1 MKRTRDK
8 SAASGRTT
16 INDIA
21 AHANVSVG
29 TVSHVLNDTA
39 AVREALKQRVL
50 KSIEE
55 LGYSVNHLSRG
66 LRRNKS
72 NLIGVIIPDIMN
84 PFFPAVVRGV
94 EDLAFKSKYRVLLCN
109 ADNDLKKE
117 EAYLADLQSF
127 FAAGIILIPSIDHK
141 IIGQGMPP
149 VVCVDRKPPGW
160 EGDSVTVANAEGG
173 YLAAQHLIKMGH
185 RQIGIVRGPL
195 NVTTATER
203 VEGFLRAMH
212 EHDLTVPSEYLQ
224 SGSFD
229 QESGYVCALRLLN
242 LLPRPT
248 AIFTASDL
256 MAVGALG
263 AIKSQKLKCPKDVSI
278 VSFDGLAFTEMTEPA
293 ITSIFQPSY
302 QLGYS
307 AVRLLLERI
316 DGLDSPPQDIVLAT
330 ELKMKDSVRRLS

>member
-1 MKRTRDK
+1 MAGQRDK
-8 SAASGRTT
+8 SPASGRTT
-16 INDIA
+16 MHDIA

-39 AVREALKQRVL
+39 TVREVLKKRVL

-66 LRRNKS
+66 LRRNKT

-94 EDLAFKSKYRVLLCN
+94 EDLAFKSNYRVLLCN
-109 ADNDLKKE
+109 ADNDVKKE

-127 FAAGIILIPSIDHK
+127 LAAGIILIPSVDHK
-141 IIGQGMPP
+141 IVGKGMPP
-149 VVCVDRKPPGW
+149 VVCVDRKPKGW
-160 EGDSVTVANAEGG
+160 KGDSVTVANAAGG
-173 YLAAQHLIKMGH
+173 YLAAQHLINMGH
-185 RQIGIVRGPL
+185 RQVGIVRGPS

-203 VEGFLRAMH
+203 VDGFLKAMA
-212 EHDLTVPSEYLQ
+212 EHKIVVLSEYLQ

-229 QESGYVCALRLLN
+229 QESGYACTLRLLN

-256 MAVGALG
+256 MAVGAL
-263 AIKSQKLKCPKDVSI
+263 AAVKNQKLKCPKDVSI
-278 VSFDGLAFTEMTEPA
+278 ISFDGLAFTQMTEPA

-316 DGLDSPPQDIVLAT
+316 NGMDSPPQDIVLDT
-330 ELKMKDSVRRLS
+330 ELKMKDSVRRLA